1 MVRAWLGRL
10 LRSSGLAVCG
20 AAALLSAQCSAGDTA
35 EPAADDD
42 QGALVNQPAPRDFGK
57 YPAVVSIP
65 SFSELYAVSDL
76 HGRYDRLVDLFQE
89 SGLIKRTD
97 ETTPPKDLV
106 WTGGTAILVVCGD
119 AIDKGPQSV
128 EVLDALM
135 SLETKAAAAGGR
147 VIFTLGNHEAE
158 FLANP
163 YNDKA
168 SRPRKDAIGIN
179 VELGKLDAPVKP
191 EVFASAA
198 DPHGKW
204 LRMRPFAAKIGDWFF
219 SHGGSTQGLSI
230 AQLESELRGA
240 LTTQG
245 YGSKTIIGDDSMLE
259 AQEWF
264 GKDNQEAHKNANAL
278 GVSHIVFGHDPSA
291 FGERPEIR
299 EKDHGLLFAIDTG
312 LGAAETKGFVLHVFK
327 KGSKVAAEA
336 ISHVHGETPEKLWD
350 D

>member
-1 MVRAWLGRL
+1 MH
-10 LRSSGLAVCG
+10 CG
-20 AAALLSAQCSAGDTA
+20 ASEGSDT
-35 EPAADDD
+35 PDDADE
-42 QGALVNQPAPRDFGK
+42 GALANQPAPRDFDR
-57 YPAVVSIP
+57 YPVVVTIP
-65 SFSELYAVSDL
+65 SFTDLYAVSDL
-76 HGRYDRLVDLFQE
+76 HGRYDRLVDLFRE

-97 ETTPPKDLV
+97 ETTAPKDLV
-106 WTGGTAILVVCGD
+106 WTGGSAILVVCGD

-147 VIFTLGNHEAE
+147 LIFTLGNHEAE
-158 FLANP
+158 FLADPHNE
-163 YNDKA
+163 KA

-179 VELGKLDAPVKP
+179 VELGKLSTPVAP

-204 LRMRPFAAKIGDWFF
+204 LRTRPLAAKIGDWFF
-219 SHGGSTQGLSI
+219 SHGGSTQGLSV
-230 AQLESELRGA
+230 AQLESEIRGA

-245 YGSKTIIGDDSMLE
+245 YRAKAIIGDDSILE

-264 GKDNQEAHKNANAL
+264 GKNNQEAQKNATAL

-291 FGERPEIR
+291 FGEAPEIR

-312 LGAAETKGFVLHVFK
+312 LGAAETKGFVLHVTK
-327 KGSKVAAEA
+327 KGSKVTAEA
-336 ISHVHGETPEKLWD
+336 ISHVNGETPEKLWD
-350 D
+350 N